1 MPRFGPGPAL
11 AGEQKIIIGP
21 DENFH
26 SWGSKMMRCGWAG
39 DDPLMISYHDEEW
52 GVPVRDDRKL
62 FEFLVLEGAQ
72 AGLSWRTVLR
82 KREGYRRAFQGFDP
96 ERVARYGDKEV
107 ARLLTDP
114 GIIRNRAKVASAV
127 GNARLVN
134 AVRDEFGSFGA
145 YLWRFV
151 GNRPIA
157 NRFRTMSELPAR
169 SRESDAM
176 SRDLSRRGFR
186 FVGPT
191 ICYALMQAVGMVND
205 HLVTCFRHAAVG
217 GISRR

>member
-1 MPRFGPGPAL
+1 M
-11 AGEQKIIIGP
+11 I
-21 DENFH
+21 
-26 SWGSKMMRCGWAG
+26 RCGWAG

-82 KREGYRRAFQGFDP
+82 KREGYRKAFQGFDP
-96 ERVARYGDKEV
+96 ERVARYDDKDV
-107 ARLLTDP
+107 ARLLSDP

-127 GNARLVN
+127 GNARLVI
-134 AVRDEFGSFGA
+134 AARAEFGSFGA

-151 GNRPIA
+151 GNRPIV
-157 NRFRTMSELPAR
+157 NRFRTLSELPAR
-169 SRESDAM
+169 SRESDVI
-176 SRDLSRRGFR
+176 SRDMVKRGFR

-191 ICYALMQAVGMVND
+191 ICYAFMQAVGMVND
-205 HLVTCFRHAAVG
+205 HLVDCFRHAAVQG
-217 GISRR
+217 TSRR